1 MTDLN
6 QEHKD
11 DNDEQARW
19 VRSSYSTP
27 HNNCVELLILCT
39 GVRVRD
45 SKDTR
50 RADLKFGREAW
61 AAFLSRIMR

>member
-1 MTDLN
+1 MTGVN
-6 QEHKD
+6 QGHKD

-27 HNNCVELLILCT
+27 HNNCVELLILRN

-45 SKDTR
+45 SKDTCGET
-50 RADLKFGREAW
+50 LKFGREAW

>member
-1 MTDLN
+1 MTDFN
-6 QEHKD
+6 QGHAD
-11 DNDEQARW
+11 TNDGHARW

-27 HNNCVELLILCT
+27 HNNCVELLILRS

-45 SKDTR
+45 SKDACGETL
-50 RADLKFGREAW
+50 AFSREAW